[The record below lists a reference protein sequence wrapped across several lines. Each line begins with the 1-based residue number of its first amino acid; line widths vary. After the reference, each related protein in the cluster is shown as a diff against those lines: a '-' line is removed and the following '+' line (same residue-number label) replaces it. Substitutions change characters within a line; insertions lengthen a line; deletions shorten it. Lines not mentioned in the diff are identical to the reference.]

1 MESSLKT
8 FFALGVFLVAVISG
22 VFLLLAFYEEGS
34 RSSMSRWVR
43 VVAKPWNFTA
53 AQIGGF
59 GWFQLALV
67 SALSLFLEMLMI
79 RWVSSEISVLAYFKN
94 VVLISSFLGFG
105 LGYYFCRRTINLLAL
120 VFPLC
125 LLVFLLRLP
134 WTALRVAI
142 GQVPYFIALTSDF
155 ELLGGPRL
163 SLGLFASLSAIVL
176 LAFLFALVSFIF
188 IPLGQIVGSSIES
201 APDGILAYTVNVIA
215 SLAGIILYTV
225 LCFWYQPPAVWFA
238 LSGVM
243 LAVLLRRVRVLAW
256 TSVAAFLIC
265 IGLVSIGPRPPV
277 RELWS
282 PYQKILLT
290 PLPADHPIEYQLK
303 TNGEWYQKIINL
315 SPGFVAA
322 HPELFRE
329 VPVAANAYNLPYRFY
344 PNPASVLV
352 LGAGTGN
359 DVAAAVRNGAGR
371 VVAVE
376 IDPLILDL
384 GRKLHFEHPYDSP
397 RVHVVLDD
405 ARSYIQNSHDQFD
418 LIIFSLLDSH
428 TDASYY
434 SNIRT
439 DNYVY
444 TLEAFQ
450 SAKRLLKPD
459 GVFIVKFWVTTPWI
473 AGRLYR
479 LVSTVFDQ
487 TPVDMNALRSDY
499 NTPGRFFIAGSTERI
514 QRVMNDPTLPSY
526 LSPNEKMEESKV
538 QITTDDWPYFYQRE
552 RGIPLS
558 LKLLCIALVGFCWL
572 ALKRTGVDLS
582 ALPWHFFFL
591 GAGFMLLEAQIVSKM
606 ALLFGTTWLVNSIVV
621 GGLLL
626 LIAGANLLVR
636 SIPGVPYGIAYA
648 GILVS
653 LGVAYFVPLDNF
665 FLPNIWTKALVATVV
680 LCLPVFFAGIVFIR
694 SFEAAKFAGK
704 ALGANLFGAL
714 IGGLLESM
722 SLWTGI
728 RSLVLLAAIL
738 YGASYLCLVL
748 EKGTAV
754 AKAAAGVSSA

>member
-1 MESSLKT
+1 MAINLEAS
-8 FFALGVFLVAVISG
+8 FALAVFLIAVMSG
-22 VFLLLAFYEEGS
+22 VFLLLALYEENPRRRLS
-34 RSSMSRWVR
+34 CWVR
-43 VVAKPWNFTA
+43 AVARPWDFSP
-53 AQIGGF
+53 AQAGGF
-59 GWFQLALV
+59 GWFQLALASV
-67 SALSLFLEMLMI
+67 LSLFLEMLMI

-94 VVLISSFLGFG
+94 VVLISAFLGFG
-105 LGYYFCRRTINLLAL
+105 LGYYFCRRTVNLLGL

-125 LLVFLLRLP
+125 LLVSLLCLP
-134 WTALRVAI
+134 WVALQSAI
-142 GQVPYFIALTSDF
+142 RKVPYFIALTSDF
-155 ELLGGPRL
+155 DFVGGPGV
-163 SLGLFASLSAIVL
+163 STGLFASLSAIVL
-176 LAFLFALVSFIF
+176 LVFLFALVSFIF
-188 IPLGQIVGSSIES
+188 IPLGQIVGWSLES
-201 APDGILAYTVNVIA
+201 AADGILAYTVNVIA
-215 SLAGIILYTV
+215 SLAGIVLYTL

-238 LSGVM
+238 LSGLM
-243 LAVLLRRVRVLAW
+243 LAILLRKVPVLMW
-256 TSVAAFLIC
+256 TSLAAFTVC
-265 IGLVSIGPRPPV
+265 VAFVSIGPRAPIQ
-277 RELWS
+277 ELWS

-315 SPGFVAA
+315 SPSFVAA
-322 HPELFRE
+322 HPKLFQQ
-329 VPVAANAYNLPYRFY
+329 VPVEAVAYNIPYRFY
-344 PNPASVLV
+344 PNPPSVLV

-376 IDPLILDL
+376 IDPLILEL

-397 RVHVVLDD
+397 KVHVVLDD
-405 ARSYIQNSHDQFD
+405 ARSYIQNSRDQFD
-418 LIIFSLLDSH
+418 LIVFSLLDSH

-444 TLEAFQ
+444 TLQAFQ

-473 AGRLYR
+473 AGRLYE
-479 LVSTVFDQ
+479 LVNTVFGQ
-487 TPVDMNALRSDY
+487 APVDMNALQSSY
-499 NTPGRFFIAGSTERI
+499 NTPGRFFIAGSAERI
-514 QRVMNDPTLPSY
+514 QHVMNDPERPSY
-526 LSPNEKMEESKV
+526 LSTDDKV
-538 QITTDDWPYFYQRE
+538 GTSEAQITTDDWPYFYQRE

-558 LKLLCIALVGFCWL
+558 LKLLCLALVAFCWL

-582 ALPWHFFFL
+582 CFRWHFFFL

-626 LIAGANLLVR
+626 LIAAANLLVR
-636 SIPGVPYGIAYA
+636 GIPDIPYDLAYA

-653 LGVAYFVPLDNF
+653 LGVNYLVPLDEF
-665 FLPNIWTKALVATVV
+665 FLPNVWMKALVATSV

-694 SFEAAKFAGK
+694 SFRKAGFEGR
-704 ALGANLFGAL
+704 ALGTNLFGAL
-714 IGGLLESM
+714 VGGLLESM

-728 RSLVLLAAIL
+728 KSLVLLAAVL
-738 YGASYLCLVL
+738 YGASYLTLRSGIAFRTTEVNQ
-748 EKGTAV
+748 
-754 AKAAAGVSSA
+754 

>member
-1 MESSLKT
+1 M
-8 FFALGVFLVAVISG
+8 FLVAVISG
-22 VFLLLAFYEEGS
+22 VFLLLALYEESS
-34 RSSMSRWVR
+34 RSRLSRWVR
-43 VVAKPWNFTA
+43 VVAKPWDFTPA
-53 AQIGGF
+53 EIGGF
-59 GWFQLALV
+59 GWFQLALA
-67 SALSLFLEMLMI
+67 SALSLFVEMLMI

-125 LLVFLLRLP
+125 LLVFLLCLP
-134 WTALRVAI
+134 WAALQSAI
-142 GQVPYFIALTSDF
+142 RQVPYFIALTSDF
-155 ELLGGPRL
+155 EFLGGPGL
-163 SLGLFASLSAIVL
+163 STGLLGSLSAIML
-176 LAFLFALVSFIF
+176 LAFLFALISFIF

-201 APDGILAYTVNVIA
+201 APDGILAYTVNVMA
-215 SLAGIILYTV
+215 SLAGIIVYTL

-238 LSGVM
+238 LSGLM
-243 LAVLLRRVRVLAW
+243 LAVLLRRVPILRW
-256 TSVAAFLIC
+256 TALTAFLIC
-265 IGLVSIGPRPPV
+265 IGLVSIGPRAPV

-282 PYQKILLT
+282 PYQKILLS
-290 PLPADHPIEYQLK
+290 PLPPDHPIEYELK

-315 SPGFVAA
+315 SPSFVAA
-322 HPELFRE
+322 HAELFRT
-329 VPVAANAYNLPYRFY
+329 VPVEANAYNVPYRFY

-376 IDPLILDL
+376 IDPLILEL

-397 RVHVVLDD
+397 RVQVVLDD
-405 ARSYIQNSHDQFD
+405 ARSYIQNSRDQFD
-418 LIIFSLLDSH
+418 LIVFSLLDSH

-444 TLEAFQ
+444 TLESFQ

-479 LVSTVFDQ
+479 LVSTVFGQ

-499 NTPGRFFIAGSTERI
+499 NTPGRFFIAGAAERI
-514 QRVMNDPTLPSY
+514 QHVMNDPALPSY
-526 LSPNEKMEESKV
+526 LSANEKMGASKT
-538 QITTDDWPYFYQRE
+538 QITTDDWPYFYQHE

-558 LKLLCIALVGFCWL
+558 LKLLCIALVAFCWL
-572 ALKRTGVDLS
+572 ELKRTGVDLS
-582 ALPWHFFFL
+582 ALRWHFFFL

-626 LIAGANLLVR
+626 LIAAANLLVR
-636 SIPGVPYGIAYA
+636 SIPGIPYGIAYA

-653 LGVAYFVPLDNF
+653 LGVNYLVPLDQF
-665 FLPNIWTKALVATVV
+665 FLPDVWMKALVATVV

-694 SFEAAKFAGK
+694 SFEAAKFAGQ
-704 ALGANLFGAL
+704 ALGSNLFGAL

-738 YGASYLCLVL
+738 YGASYLCLAS
-748 EKGTAV
+748 EKRMAAV
-754 AKAAAGVSSA
+754 RAAGSVPSA

>member
-1 MESSLKT
+1 VENNLQASL
-8 FFALGVFLVAVISG
+8 ALGVFLTVVMSG
-22 VFLLLAFYEEGS
+22 VFLLLALYEEGS
-34 RSSMSRWVR
+34 PSRLSRWVCA
-43 VVAKPWNFTA
+43 VARPWNFNPT
-53 AQIGGF
+53 QVGGF
-59 GWFQLALV
+59 GWLQLALA

-79 RWVSSEISVLAYFKN
+79 RWVSSEIPVFAYFKN

-105 LGYYFCRRTINLLAL
+105 LGYYFCRRSINLLAL

-125 LLVFLLRLP
+125 LLVALLRLP
-134 WTALRVAI
+134 WPALQSAI
-142 GQVPYFIALTSDF
+142 QQVPYFIALTPDF
-155 ELLGGPRL
+155 HLLGGPEV
-163 SLGLFASLSAIVL
+163 SKGLFASLIAIVL

-188 IPLGQIVGSSIES
+188 VPLGQIVGWSLES
-201 APDGILAYTVNVIA
+201 APDGILAYTVNVMA
-215 SLAGIILYTV
+215 SLAGIILYTL

-238 LSGVM
+238 LSGLM
-243 LAVLLRRVRVLAW
+243 LAVLLRKVPALRW
-256 TSVAAFLIC
+256 TSLAAFLIC
-265 IGLVSIGPRPPV
+265 IGFVSIGPHAPV

-282 PYQKILLT
+282 PYQKITLS
-290 PLPADHPIEYQLK
+290 PLPAGHPIEYELK
-303 TNGEWYQKIINL
+303 TNGAWYQKIINL
-315 SPGFVAA
+315 SPSFVAA
-322 HPELFRE
+322 HPELFRT
-329 VPVAANAYNLPYRFY
+329 VPAEANAYNVPYRFY

-376 IDPLILDL
+376 IDPLILEL

-397 RVHVVLDD
+397 RVQTVLDD

-418 LIIFSLLDSH
+418 LIVFSLLDSH

-473 AGRLYR
+473 AGRLYQ
-479 LVSTVFDQ
+479 LVSIVFGR
-487 TPVDMNALRSDY
+487 TPVDMNALHSDY
-499 NTPGRFFIAGSTERI
+499 TTSGRFFVAGSEKRI
-514 QRVMNDPTLPSY
+514 RHVMSDPTLPSY
-526 LSPNEKMEESKV
+526 LAGNEKIEASDVPKV
-538 QITTDDWPYFYQRE
+538 QITTDDWPYFYQHA

-558 LKLLCIALVGFCWL
+558 LALLSFVLVAFCWL
-572 ALKRTGVDLS
+572 ALKRTGVDLA
-582 ALPWHFFFL
+582 ALHWHFFFL

-621 GGLLL
+621 GGVLL
-626 LIAGANLLVR
+626 LIAAANLLVR
-636 SIPGVPYGIAYA
+636 SIPQIPYEVAYA

-653 LGVAYFVPLDNF
+653 LGVAYLVPLDDF
-665 FLPNIWTKALVATVV
+665 FLPSIWMKAPAATVV
-680 LCLPVFFAGIVFIR
+680 LCLPAFFAGIIFIR
-694 SFEAAKFAGK
+694 SFKEARFDGK

-714 IGGLLESM
+714 VGGLLESM

-728 RSLVLLAAIL
+728 KSLVLLAAIL
-738 YGASYLCLVL
+738 YSASYLTLTF
-748 EKGTAV
+748 EKKVATA
-754 AKAAAGVSSA
+754 